1 MISKL
6 DLVRIV
12 NPFSSEYD
20 GKGIR
25 LRGRNKSFSVVRELV
40 NSFRDSV
47 SNNKLKDLNNDYL
60 IESLTKFNYKNS
72 RDYSLGMERY
82 DTTMSM
88 KNGILIVASTNS
100 SLGEVISSFLGK
112 FISKSSNV
120 GSVKVVSYFPNNR
133 SELDKVILYLM
144 KLIKNVNIYEEM
156 IKFRLF
162 SVLESDSNIKRLSD
176 QLDNSRIYNYGVDS
190 KIPNDVPSINY
201 DPLRFII
208 NLPDSLNDYQYDI
221 NDYLRELGLRN
232 KSEYSRNLIRFIVK
246 DKVNP
251 QVAYKITTFLID
263 IMGYTIICPGT
274 KF

>member
-1 MISKL
+1 
-6 DLVRIV
+6 
-12 NPFSSEYD
+12 
-20 GKGIR
+20 
-25 LRGRNKSFSVVRELV
+25 
-40 NSFRDSV
+40 
-47 SNNKLKDLNNDYL
+47 
-60 IESLTKFNYKNS
+60 
-72 RDYSLGMERY
+72 
-82 DTTMSM
+82 
-88 KNGILIVASTNS
+88 
-100 SLGEVISSFLGK
+100 
-112 FISKSSNV
+112 
-120 GSVKVVSYFPNNR
+120 
-133 SELDKVILYLM
+133 M